1 MSINNLP
8 VSRLPTKARKMI
20 IKKNKI
26 YSMSFS
32 TGALFQQQS
41 VMLAE
46 LFADIGDWK
55 SVRSKVLESNL
66 LQSRTKNTAHRV
78 CREIISRLRRL
89 TPDQLMTL
97 VDGSSTDQCHILW
110 AAVCKRYR
118 FIHDFAVEVVREKF
132 LGMDLV
138 LTRDDYDVF
147 FNQKAEWHEEMERI
161 HESTRNKL
169 RQVDFKML
177 REAELLSIEN
187 VIIPIILSPVVQTN
201 IQDDPDLTLAIF
213 PLGDRET
220 PP

>member
-1 MSINNLP
+1 
-8 VSRLPTKARKMI
+8 
-20 IKKNKI
+20 
-26 YSMSFS
+26 
-32 TGALFQQQS
+32 
-41 VMLAE
+41 
-46 LFADIGDWK
+46 
-55 SVRSKVLESNL
+55 
-66 LQSRTKNTAHRV
+66 
-78 CREIISRLRRL
+78 
-89 TPDQLMTL
+89 MTL

-138 LTRDDYDVF
+138 LTRDDYDAF

-169 RQVDFKML
+169 RQVVFKML
-177 REAELLSIEN
+177 REAELLSMKN
-187 VIIPIILSPVVQTN
+187 VIIPVILSPVVQTN